1 MSTSADSFPT
11 QLQRQPPAH
20 RQVSYEA
27 AEMVEDDATLVSRPG
42 RHRNGGSI
50 GGGGGSSGGVSGG
63 VYSVAGVALCAF
75 VLGCLISFAVTLL
88 ATRVHPGSPASD
100 AGRSFWPDGG
110 QLAANRAR
118 LRRLANSPEELE
130 GHVTILASR
139 QSRAGSPDAG
149 FHADYVAGQW
159 RGQGLPVL
167 NRTYSVAL
175 SFLSTGEVPQN
186 QVGVF
191 LCRQAAQNSSSAELC
206 DEKLRLDPPLTPED
220 GVVGALPSIVPY
232 TESLNGSYR
241 LATEDQ
247 LAQLVA
253 WTSDDNL
260 RQQLADIVVLVDVGL
275 EAGASS
281 ASSTA
286 VNSSVLG
293 MTAGLL
299 KKLAPEPRPGVAIY
313 PDGPGVP
320 DTLIW
325 MKSTLATAIKGDPTT
340 PMYPSKAFAVRS
352 EFDPP
357 PPSQPAIPIS
367 AADARQLRDFA
378 KSSAAGSPSQLRRLR
393 IRWPMR
399 RGLLPIRDI
408 CTEVKGAV
416 EPDRV
421 VLLGGHRDAWHSGAL
436 DPHSGVSSLL
446 VITRALAELQRTGW
460 RPRRT
465 LLACSWDAEEW
476 NLIGSAEWLDE
487 ELRRADRRLVAYVNT
502 DTDIMGNWKV
512 MVHAFRRWRGFLD
525 KLIDEVPNPDPNG
538 DSRYHFYKT
547 PDAYS
552 DYYVF
557 WRTLGVPI
565 VDLSYI
571 RPNETR
577 MVVYDLYHSR
587 YDTARLYRMIDPGGR
602 AHLAT
607 VQNYLGIVYTL
618 LDSAVLPGNL
628 TEFSQEIEY
637 AMGRLVG
644 QARVSLWTRTQDQ
657 PAGWA
662 TMEAEFRRQM
672 RRARR
677 ALRRFE
683 SETLEPLRRLWLDG
697 GPVQEDPARALLRL
711 RMANDKLMEVQQA
724 FVYRSVYPSQSIA
737 NLLAD
742 EPAFANL
749 FAASFPS
756 NSAEEA
762 DRRRQLMKLVET
774 SILSLASVTKI
785 MSDSFA
791 D

>member
-1 MSTSADSFPT
+1 
-11 QLQRQPPAH
+11 
-20 RQVSYEA
+20 
-27 AEMVEDDATLVSRPG
+27 
-42 RHRNGGSI
+42 
-50 GGGGGSSGGVSGG
+50 
-63 VYSVAGVALCAF
+63 
-75 VLGCLISFAVTLL
+75 
-88 ATRVHPGSPASD
+88 
-100 AGRSFWPDGG
+100 
-110 QLAANRAR
+110 
-118 LRRLANSPEELE
+118 
-130 GHVTILASR
+130 
-139 QSRAGSPDAG
+139 
-149 FHADYVAGQW
+149 
-159 RGQGLPVL
+159 
-167 NRTYSVAL
+167 
-175 SFLSTGEVPQN
+175 
-186 QVGVF
+186 
-191 LCRQAAQNSSSAELC
+191 
-206 DEKLRLDPPLTPED
+206 
-220 GVVGALPSIVPY
+220 
-232 TESLNGSYR
+232 
-241 LATEDQ
+241 
-247 LAQLVA
+247 
-253 WTSDDNL
+253 
-260 RQQLADIVVLVDVGL
+260 
-275 EAGASS
+275 
-281 ASSTA
+281 
-286 VNSSVLG
+286 
-293 MTAGLL
+293 
-299 KKLAPEPRPGVAIY
+299 
-313 PDGPGVP
+313 
-320 DTLIW
+320 

-352 EFDPP
+352 KFDPP

-378 KSSAAGSPSQLRRLR
+378 KSSAAGSPRQLRRLR

-618 LDSAVLPGNL
+618 LDSAVLPGISPSSPRRSS
-628 TEFSQEIEY
+628 TP
-637 AMGRLVG
+637 
-644 QARVSLWTRTQDQ
+644 W
-657 PAGWA
+657 AGWLA
-662 TMEAEFRRQM
+662 KPGCRCGLEPRTNRLAGRPWRPSFD
-672 RRARR
+672 ARCVAPDGR
-677 ALRRFE
+677 CAVSNLRR
-683 SETLEPLRRLWLDG
+683 SSRCGGCGWTAARCRRIRLEPSCG
-697 GPVQEDPARALLRL
+697 
-711 RMANDKLMEVQQA
+711 
-724 FVYRSVYPSQSIA
+724 
-737 NLLAD
+737 
-742 EPAFANL
+742 
-749 FAASFPS
+749 
-756 NSAEEA
+756 
-762 DRRRQLMKLVET
+762 
-774 SILSLASVTKI
+774 
-785 MSDSFA
+785 
-791 D
+791 